1 MENRSQHGQTFW
13 TSDRFG
19 WLLFVNGE
27 KRARVA
33 GNKVVILT
41 HGAEKPRKL
50 TTPDAKVPFEVAE
63 QLLGIPM
70 VTVFKDRGLKLVLTC
85 PRAAGERDAAQFAQK
100 VPKGRELRH
109 YLTKAWQHLNAQA
122 VTAGLD
128 ANGSAGREAIGK
140 AIRSLQLTGDRWS
153 PETVEHIHT
162 AVRTLREAQRSLP
175 HDRAVAIDECQKA
188 LGWIELETATSAF
201 VIPSSQVATSPDAR
215 LPSEERATAMRER
228 LDQVRQT
235 ASAPSRGEP
244 GWE

>member
-1 MENRSQHGQTFW
+1 MEDRSQHDQTFW

-41 HGAEKPRKL
+41 HGAERPRKL
-50 TTPDAKVPFEVAE
+50 TIPDAKVPFAVAE
-63 QLLGIPM
+63 QLLGIPT
-70 VTVFKDRGLKLVLTC
+70 VTAFKDRGLKLVLTS
-85 PRAAGERDAAQFAQK
+85 PRAARERDAAQFAQQ

-109 YLTKAWQHLNAQA
+109 YLTKAWQHLNDLA
-122 VTAGLD
+122 TKAGLD

-140 AIRSLQLTGDRWS
+140 AMRSLQLTGDRWS

-162 AVRTLREAQRSLP
+162 AVHTLREAKRSLP

-188 LGWIELETATSAF
+188 LGWIELEAATSAF
-201 VIPSSQVATSPDAR
+201 MMPSSQVAASPVAR
-215 LPSEERATAMRER
+215 LPSEDRAAAMRER
-228 LDQVRQT
+228 LDHVRQT
-235 ASAPSRGEP
+235 TSAPSRGEP